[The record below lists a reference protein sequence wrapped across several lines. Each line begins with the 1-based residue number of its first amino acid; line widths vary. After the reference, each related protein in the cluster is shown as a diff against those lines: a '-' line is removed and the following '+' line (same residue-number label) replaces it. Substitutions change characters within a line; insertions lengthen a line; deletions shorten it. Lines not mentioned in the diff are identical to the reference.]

1 MEKTWDALVNPE
13 CDIANS
19 FLHKITDADVAQA
32 PTFADIAN
40 TVASLLAGRMM
51 VAHNASFEQRFL
63 RQEFARLGVVWPA
76 YGDWIIDTQE
86 FSTQFLG
93 KAKLQ
98 EALDA
103 AGIINFRPHSALSDA
118 MSAGKWLQWLAQQDS
133 DITFNTGQLFIYP
146 SGLPN
151 PLASL
156 SRSSGIDAD
165 EQRWLLRLVKTLP
178 RVSMLPTTT
187 SLLPPIPLL
196 LFPQMASMPAR
207 SRNWTLMQQAF
218 WTRNTGSSALVW
230 AGLI

>member
-1 MEKTWDALVNPE
+1 
-13 CDIANS
+13 
-19 FLHKITDADVAQA
+19 
-32 PTFADIAN
+32 
-40 TVASLLAGRMM
+40 M

-86 FSTQFLG
+86 LSKQLLG
-93 KAKLQ
+93 TGKLQ
-98 EALDA
+98 QALEA

-118 MSAGKWLQWLAQQDS
+118 MSTVKLLRWLAQQDS
-133 DITFNTGQLFIYP
+133 DITLNTGQLFIYP

-151 PLASL
+151 PHAAL

-187 SLLPPIPLL
+187 SLLPPIPLPFFRRWL
-196 LFPQMASMPAR
+196 RCQPAAGIGR
-207 SRNWTLMQQAF
+207 LCSKRFGREIQAAQP
-218 WTRNTGSSALVW
+218 WY
-230 AGLI
+230 GLD

>member
-1 MEKTWDALVNPE
+1 MSARKWLE
-13 CDIANS
+13 
-19 FLHKITDADVAQA
+19 
-32 PTFADIAN
+32 
-40 TVASLLAGRMM
+40 LLAP
-51 VAHNASFEQRFL
+51 HAS
-63 RQEFARLGVVWPA
+63 A
-76 YGDWIIDTQE
+76 
-86 FSTQFLG
+86 
-93 KAKLQ
+93 
-98 EALDA
+98 
-103 AGIINFRPHSALSDA
+103 INFHTRH
-118 MSAGKWLQWLAQQDS
+118 
-133 DITFNTGQLFIYP
+133 LFIYP

-165 EQRWLLRLVKTLP
+165 EQRWLLLFVKTLP

>member
-86 FSTQFLG
+86 LSTQFLG

-165 EQRWLLRLVKTLP
+165 EQRWLCAWLRPCRGYLCFRL
-178 RVSMLPTTT
+178 RHRFYH
-187 SLLPPIPLL
+187 
-196 LFPQMASMPAR
+196 LFHYSFFRRWLRCQLAAGIGRLCSKR
-207 SRNWTLMQQAF
+207 FGREIQAAQP
-218 WTRNTGSSALVW
+218 WY
-230 AGLI
+230 GLD

>member
-1 MEKTWDALVNPE
+1 M
-13 CDIANS
+13 
-19 FLHKITDADVAQA
+19 
-32 PTFADIAN
+32 AN
-40 TVASLLAGRMM
+40 TVASLLAGRTMLLLSNVFYARNSRVSWWSGQPM
-51 VAHNASFEQRFL
+51 VTGLLIPKNS
-63 RQEFARLGVVWPA
+63 AR
-76 YGDWIIDTQE
+76 
-86 FSTQFLG
+86 SFLG

-196 LFPQMASMPAR
+196 LYPQMASMPAR

-218 WTRNTGSSALVW
+218 WTRNTG
-230 AGLI
+230 

>member
-1 MEKTWDALVNPE
+1 M
-13 CDIANS
+13 
-19 FLHKITDADVAQA
+19 
-32 PTFADIAN
+32 
-40 TVASLLAGRMM
+40 
-51 VAHNASFEQRFL
+51 
-63 RQEFARLGVVWPA
+63 VWPA

-86 FSTQFLG
+86 LSKQLLG
-93 KAKLQ
+93 TGKLQ
-98 EALDA
+98 QAVEA

-118 MSAGKWLQWLAQQDS
+118 MSTVKLLRWLAQQDT
-133 DITFNTGQLFIYP
+133 DITLNTGQLFIYP

-218 WTRNTGSSALVW
+218 WTRNTGSSGLVW